1 MLVLSRKV
9 NEIIRIGD
17 NIEIEV
23 LQIKGGGVR
32 LGIRA
37 PREVPVVRQEISGRA
52 VKTGAPEL
60 EGDQAVE
67 ALPEEPP
74 LVGIIASKSLTTQA
88 GC

>member
-37 PREVPVVRQEISGRA
+37 PREVSVVRQEILGRA
-52 VKTGAPEL
+52 TKTEASES
-60 EGDQAVE
+60 EDDQPVE
-67 ALPEEPP
+67 SLPEEPP
-74 LVGIIASKSLTTQA
+74 LSGVISSQA
-88 GC
+88 LNALVS